1 MYLKGVISLTK
12 GLLCKQEVL
21 GKSYRSKISDIDVT
35 ITFPSPSSRENSD
48 SINLVGLSNPL
59 KAPVNGK
66 NFKRGDEPIFW
77 GYHMSFPDMD
87 SFVKSIFLEAQLN
100 EKQTPQEL
108 YDNITRWENSLISY
122 CEPCSKQ
129 HFERKNTTHQNG
141 STVLEL
147 ISEHGYVQNNAPFK
161 INGIIHSSS
170 QFVSEQQIAD
180 AIKFASSNMELLL
193 EYQMLL
199 SAYKSK
205 KQNHNRQAIIDA
217 CSAAEFVLIKVIQ
230 EFCATKGID
239 SEILISKY
247 RSLGERFDLVKKLD
261 NNFPNIDYKKD
272 IVKYRNDVAHNRNV
286 YPSNEQTDTLISAI
300 EQLLAHYHKNYY

>member
-1 MYLKGVISLTK
+1 MHLKGVITLTK

-21 GKSYRSKISDIDVT
+21 GKSYRSKISNIDVT

-48 SINLVGLSNPL
+48 SINLVGMSNQL
-59 KAPVNGK
+59 KAPANGE
-66 NFKRGDEPIFW
+66 NFKRCDEPIFW
-77 GYHMSFPDMD
+77 GYHMRFPDMD
-87 SFVKSIFLEAQLN
+87 SFVKSIFIEAQLN
-100 EKQTPQEL
+100 ESQTPQGL
-108 YDNITRWENSLISY
+108 YDNITYWENALMSY
-122 CEPCSKQ
+122 CELCSKQ
-129 HFERKNTTHQNG
+129 HFERKNTLQNG
-141 STVLEL
+141 SNILEL
-147 ISEHGYVQNNAPFK
+147 ISEHGYVQNNAPFQ
-161 INGIIHSSS
+161 INGIFHSSS
-170 QFVSEQQIAD
+170 QFVSEQQIAE
-180 AIKFASSNMELLL
+180 AIKFASSNTELLL

-217 CSAAEFVLIKVIQ
+217 CSAAEIVLIKVIQ
-230 EFCATKGID
+230 GFCTTKGID

-261 NNFPNIDYKKD
+261 NKFPNIDYKKD